1 MSGSLLVVPGELSK
15 ASVLSNKKRKLLK
28 PIEGIDQDKLT
39 PKKQLQDWIK
49 TYNKKGALDA
59 FLDQSMSPS
68 SRNSKRMAVNQSV
81 DQCYF
86 NPGVGQIVLNSSG
99 PILRETSHDTE
110 DSKKKQSQMSAALP
124 EGMSS
129 NIMSGNFDALEH
141 FKQ

>member
-99 PILRETSHDTE
+99 LGGGYFIMCQLGRKVARVFTLSSIPHFPLRRHRRWMLR
-110 DSKKKQSQMSAALP
+110 KLR
-124 EGMSS
+124 
-129 NIMSGNFDALEH
+129 L
-141 FKQ
+141 